1 MAWQYLI
8 FWREYE
14 KKVFFT
20 ISWPNYLLQA
30 VLILGGLEMMKK

>member
-1 MAWQYLI
+1 MKRR
-8 FWREYE
+8 F
-14 KKVFFT
+14 FFT